1 MKNAR
6 RNLKN
11 RTASGY
17 WHSSR
22 HGWTRVRNPL
32 QAIAGDLYLAQSEL
46 ATIPDKEEKK
56 SLEESLAEI
65 DKNTQ
70 YINKIVADLQDFA
83 KPLMPKIEETD
94 VEQVV
99 NSALT
104 TLEIPE
110 NIATVHYIGKG
121 FPKVKADPTYLK
133 RIIVNLSNNAMQDMP
148 KGGNLP

>member
-1 MKNAR
+1 
-6 RNLKN
+6 
-11 RTASGY
+11 
-17 WHSSR
+17 
-22 HGWTRVRNPL
+22 
-32 QAIAGDLYLAQSEL
+32 L

-110 NIATVHYIGKG
+110 NIATVRYIGKG